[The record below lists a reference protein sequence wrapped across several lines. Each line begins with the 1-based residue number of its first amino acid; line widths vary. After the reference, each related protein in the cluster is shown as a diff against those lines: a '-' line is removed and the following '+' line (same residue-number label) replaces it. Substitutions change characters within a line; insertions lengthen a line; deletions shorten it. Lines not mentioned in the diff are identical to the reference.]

1 MISAYVGLVAMAV
14 YALSSYSQLRW
25 FANNWVISQNN
36 GTTKVIPAPNPALS
50 TAVIA
55 IVSHGIYVA
64 LEMKTKSGID
74 LSFFNV
80 GCLVSL
86 AINIAVL
93 LSSIRQPV
101 HTLFFIVFSIAILTI
116 FSSMLV
122 GTTATPRTNISA
134 ELLTHI
140 LMSIVAYSILALA
153 ACQAAVLLVF
163 EGRLRRRMS
172 LRFVRSLPPLETM
185 ETVLFQ
191 WLSTGLFLLTIAI
204 SSGFIF
210 LYDQFSEHVTQHHTV
225 LSMGSWI
232 VYTTIFIGHYFFG
245 WRGSTTSR
253 WILVGFVLL
262 MTGYFGTKFIIEFI
276 LVRG

>member
-1 MISAYVGLVAMAV
+1 MISAYVGLAAVAL

-25 FANNWVISQNN
+25 FANNWMPSHKN
-36 GTTKVIPAPNPALS
+36 GIATVIPAPNPALS
-50 TAVIA
+50 TSLIA
-55 IVSHGIYVA
+55 ILSHGIYVV
-64 LEMKTKSGID
+64 LEIKTDSGID

-80 GCLVSL
+80 VCLVSL
-86 AINIAVL
+86 AVNMAVL
-93 LSSIRQPV
+93 LASIRQPV

-122 GTTATPRTNISA
+122 GTTAAPRPNISA

-140 LMSIVAYSILALA
+140 VMSVFAYSLLALT
-153 ACQAAVLLVF
+153 ACQAAILLIF
-163 EGRLRRRMS
+163 EGRLRRHMS
-172 LRFVRSLPPLETM
+172 LRFLRSLPPLETM
-185 ETVLFQ
+185 EAVLFQ

-225 LSMGSWI
+225 LSMASWT
-232 VYTTIFIGHYFFG
+232 VYTIIFMGHYFFG
-245 WRGSTTSR
+245 WRGNITSR

-262 MTGYFGTKFIIEFI
+262 MTGYFGTKFVIEFV
-276 LVRG
+276 LDRG

>member
-25 FANNWVISQNN
+25 FTNNWVISQNN

-64 LEMKTKSGID
+64 LEMKTISGID

-93 LSSIRQPV
+93 LSSIRQTV

-122 GTTATPRTNISA
+122 GTTATQRTNISA

-140 LMSIVAYSILALA
+140 LM
-153 ACQAAVLLVF
+153 
-163 EGRLRRRMS
+163 
-172 LRFVRSLPPLETM
+172 P
-185 ETVLFQ
+185 
-191 WLSTGLFLLTIAI
+191 TIPI
-204 SSGFIF
+204 
-210 LYDQFSEHVTQHHTV
+210 Q
-225 LSMGSWI
+225 
-232 VYTTIFIGHYFFG
+232 
-245 WRGSTTSR
+245 
-253 WILVGFVLL
+253 
-262 MTGYFGTKFIIEFI
+262 
-276 LVRG
+276 

>member
-225 LSMGSWI
+225 LSMASWI

-245 WRGSTTSR
+245 WRGNTTSR

>member
-1 MISAYVGLVAMAV
+1 MITAYVGLVAMAV

-25 FANNWVISQNN
+25 FTNNWVISQNN

-225 LSMGSWI
+225 LSMASWI

>member
-25 FANNWVISQNN
+25 FTNNWVISQNN

-50 TAVIA
+50 TAVMA
-55 IVSHGIYVA
+55 IVSHSIYVA

-122 GTTATPRTNISA
+122 GTTATPRTNISV

-225 LSMGSWI
+225 LSMASWI